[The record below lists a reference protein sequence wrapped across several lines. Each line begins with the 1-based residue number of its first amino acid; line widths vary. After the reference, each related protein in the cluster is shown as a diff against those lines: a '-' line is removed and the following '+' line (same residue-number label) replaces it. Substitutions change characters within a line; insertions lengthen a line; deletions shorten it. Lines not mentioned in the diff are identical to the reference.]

1 MENLLSEFSTGLF
14 IWQVVLFL
22 ALLLVLRKVAWPKI
36 MSAVEEREESITKAL
51 ESAEEAKKEMAAL
64 QASNEQLLQEAR
76 EERDRMLR
84 EARDTKDQI
93 VAEAKSKAEEE
104 ATKMIVAAKS
114 TIDSEKK
121 RALAEIKT
129 TSAELALAVAEKVLR
144 TELSSDEKQ
153 KELAGK
159 YVDEINLN

>member
-1 MENLLSEFSTGLF
+1 MEKLLAEFSTGLF
-14 IWQVVLFL
+14 VWQTVLFVI
-22 ALLLVLRKVAWPKI
+22 LLVVLRKVAWPKI
-36 MSAVEEREESITKAL
+36 MSSIEEREESISKAL

-93 VAEAKSKAEEE
+93 ISEAKSKAEDE
-104 ATKMIVAAKS
+104 ANKMIASAKA
-114 TIDSEKK
+114 TIDGEKK

-153 KELAGK
+153 KELANK
-159 YVDEINLN
+159 YVEEISLN

>member
-14 IWQVVLFL
+14 VWQVVLFVV
-22 ALLLVLRKVAWPKI
+22 LLLVLRKVAWPKI
-36 MSAVEEREESITKAL
+36 MDAVEEREDSITKAL
-51 ESAEEAKKEMAAL
+51 QAAEEAKKEMESL

-93 VAEAKSKAEEE
+93 VAEAKAKAEQE
-104 ATKMIVAAKS
+104 ASKMIASAKA

-121 RALAEIKT
+121 QALNEIKT
-129 TSAELALAVAEKVLR
+129 YSADLALQVAEKVLR

-153 KELAGK
+153 KELASK
-159 YVDEINLN
+159 YVEEISLN

>member
-1 MENLLSEFSTGLF
+1 MDLVTPDLGLA
-14 IWQVVLFL
+14 IWTTIAFL
-22 ALLLVLRKVAWPKI
+22 ILLVLLRALAWKP
-36 MSAVEEREESITKAL
+36 MLGAVQAREESINKAL

-93 VAEAKSKAEEE
+93 ISEAKSKAEDE
-104 ATKMIVAAKS
+104 ANKMIASAKA
-114 TIDSEKK
+114 TIDGEKK

-153 KELAGK
+153 KELANK
-159 YVDEINLN
+159 YVEEISLN